1 MPEREAKMP
10 AAGGPV
16 RTGKRPRFLVLLI
29 LLLAALGVGVFLRS
43 LSPGESLPEVERAAL
58 ERIGD
63 RLHLRDS
70 GVPFT
75 GMLVSHYEDGNLKA
89 RTEVRDGLLH
99 GLSEGWYVDG
109 TPEIREPFR
118 RGVSHGTRVRWH
130 PNGHMASRARI
141 VEGELHGLFERWYE
155 DGSLFQ
161 EIQMVEGRA
170 HGLSRSFFPSGYLQA
185 VVEMEQGS
193 VLRQA
198 FWEDGEKRLPGRE

>member
-1 MPEREAKMP
+1 MLPS
-10 AAGGPV
+10 AGGPV
-16 RTGKRPRFLVLLI
+16 RNGKRPRFLVFLI
-29 LLLAALGVGVFLRS
+29 LLLAVLGVGVFLLS
-43 LSPGESLPEVERAAL
+43 LPSDEPLPEVERAAL

-75 GMLVSHYEDGNLKA
+75 GMLVSFYEDGMLKA

-99 GLSEGWYVDG
+99 GLSQGWYPDG
-109 TPEIREPFR
+109 KLEVREPFR

-130 PNGHMASRARI
+130 PNGEMASRARI

-170 HGLSRSFFPSGYLQA
+170 HGPSRAFFPSGYL
-185 VVEMEQGS
+185 
-193 VLRQA
+193 
-198 FWEDGEKRLPGRE
+198 